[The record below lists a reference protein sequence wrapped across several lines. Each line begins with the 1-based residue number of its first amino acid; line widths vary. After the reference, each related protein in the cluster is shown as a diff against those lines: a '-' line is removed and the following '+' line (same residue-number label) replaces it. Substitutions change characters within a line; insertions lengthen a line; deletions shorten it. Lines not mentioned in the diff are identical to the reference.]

1 MYYNAETFSTLDP
14 VSSMKCPSASTSPLP
29 DVVTNERLRRINWL
43 LNNYYNPLLGLSTSC
58 YLPVEVAANTY
69 ENAVRTAPGWYS
81 PVDKND
87 MQSAMWYLTG
97 GSVHG

>member
-14 VSSMKCPSASTSPLP
+14 VSSMKCPGASTSPLP

-97 GSVHG
+97 GSVHC